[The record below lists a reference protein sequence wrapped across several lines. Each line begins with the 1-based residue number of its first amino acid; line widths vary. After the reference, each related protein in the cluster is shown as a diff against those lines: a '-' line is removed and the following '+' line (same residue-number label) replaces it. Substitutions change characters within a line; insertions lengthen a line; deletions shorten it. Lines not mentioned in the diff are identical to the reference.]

1 MELKGQVVVYSIVG
15 CPHCMKAKNTLREK
29 GIPYT
34 DISLDKFPKC
44 REELISKTGKKTVP
58 QIFFNATHVG
68 GNDDLQSLINDKERF
83 DALLNDVITNE
94 APPDAPQIPDP
105 DTAVPDSDVGD
116 FTCELDEYAVL
127 VKNLRASG
135 LIKDHRRFLLV
146 QKNTFVGKEF
156 VDWIVKTKGLDRS
169 VAVEMGQ
176 KLIDQHFGHNLKSN
190 QMFEDSD
197 TLYRLMDDDESTALN
212 AGEMSTCEPRPAGEL
227 GEDIRKLIL
236 KIYAAFLSPDGKK
249 VNYKEIA
256 GSDEFKKYV
265 RLTKELQRVNVVD
278 ASVDEK
284 VAFFINIYNALVI
297 HANVAFGP
305 PVNLW
310 QRYKFFNTV
319 RYIIG
324 GHAYSLQ
331 DIENGVLRAN
341 RKGVGMLFRP
351 FSQSD
356 PRLKVALDEPEPFIH
371 FALVCGAKS
380 CPPIKTYSTDGL
392 EDQLKL
398 AAEAFLDGDDGL
410 TIDMNKKQIM
420 LTKILSWYQED
431 FGKNKEEVLQWI
443 LANLPDGKRKSQLK
457 ELLDG
462 KSYKVGYKHYDWGLN
477 S

>member
-15 CPHCMKAKNTLREK
+15 CPHCMKAKNTLQEK

-116 FTCELDEYAVL
+116 FTCEPDEYAVL

-249 VNYKEIA
+249 VNYKGIA

-278 ASVDEK
+278 ASGNEK

-310 QRYKFFNTV
+310 QRYKV
-319 RYIIG
+319 R
-324 GHAYSLQ
+324 
-331 DIENGVLRAN
+331 E
-341 RKGVGMLFRP
+341 
-351 FSQSD
+351 
-356 PRLKVALDEPEPFIH
+356 
-371 FALVCGAKS
+371 
-380 CPPIKTYSTDGL
+380 
-392 EDQLKL
+392 
-398 AAEAFLDGDDGL
+398 
-410 TIDMNKKQIM
+410 
-420 LTKILSWYQED
+420 
-431 FGKNKEEVLQWI
+431 
-443 LANLPDGKRKSQLK
+443 
-457 ELLDG
+457 
-462 KSYKVGYKHYDWGLN
+462 
-477 S
+477 

>member
-68 GNDDLQSLINDKERF
+68 GNDDLQALINDKERF

>member
-1 MELKGQVVVYSIVG
+1 MELKGQVVVYSILG
-15 CPHCMKAKNTLREK
+15 CPHCMKAKNTLQEK

-34 DISLDKFPKC
+34 DISLDKFPQC
-44 REELISKTGKKTVP
+44 REELTSKTDKKSVP

-68 GNDDLQSLINDKERF
+68 GNDDLQALINDKERF
-83 DALLNDVITNE
+83 DSLLDDVITNE

-105 DTAVPDSDVGD
+105 ETAVPDSDVGD
-116 FTCELDEYAVL
+116 FACEPDEYAVL

-135 LIKDHRRFLLV
+135 LIKDHRRLLMV
-146 QKNTFVGKEF
+146 HKNTFVGKEF
-156 VDWIVKTKGLDRS
+156 VDWTVKTKGLDRS

-190 QMFEDSD
+190 QTFEDSD

-249 VNYKEIA
+249 VNYKGIA
-256 GSDEFKKYV
+256 GSDEFKKYI

-278 ASVDEK
+278 ASGDEK

-356 PRLKVALDEPEPFIH
+356 PRLRVALEDPEPFIH

-392 EDQLKL
+392 EGQLKL
-398 AAEAFLDGDDGL
+398 AAEAFLDSDDGL

-443 LANLPDGKRKSQLK
+443 LANLSDGERKSQLK

-462 KSYKVGYKHYDWGLN
+462 KSYKVGYMQYDWGLN

>member
-1 MELKGQVVVYSIVG
+1 
-15 CPHCMKAKNTLREK
+15 
-29 GIPYT
+29 
-34 DISLDKFPKC
+34 
-44 REELISKTGKKTVP
+44 
-58 QIFFNATHVG
+58 
-68 GNDDLQSLINDKERF
+68 
-83 DALLNDVITNE
+83 
-94 APPDAPQIPDP
+94 
-105 DTAVPDSDVGD
+105 
-116 FTCELDEYAVL
+116 
-127 VKNLRASG
+127 
-135 LIKDHRRFLLV
+135 
-146 QKNTFVGKEF
+146 
-156 VDWIVKTKGLDRS
+156 
-169 VAVEMGQ
+169 
-176 KLIDQHFGHNLKSN
+176 
-190 QMFEDSD
+190 MFEDSD

-236 KIYAAFLSPDGKK
+236 KIYAAFLSHDGKK
-249 VNYKEIA
+249 VNYKGIA

-278 ASVDEK
+278 ASGDEK

-356 PRLKVALDEPEPFIH
+356 PRLKVALDEPEPFVH

-398 AAEAFLDGDDGL
+398 AAEAFLDSEDGL
-410 TIDMNKKQIM
+410 TIDMNKKQIF

-443 LANLPDGKRKSQLK
+443 LANLSDGERKSQLK

>member
-1 MELKGQVVVYSIVG
+1 M
-15 CPHCMKAKNTLREK
+15 
-29 GIPYT
+29 
-34 DISLDKFPKC
+34 
-44 REELISKTGKKTVP
+44 
-58 QIFFNATHVG
+58 
-68 GNDDLQSLINDKERF
+68 
-83 DALLNDVITNE
+83 
-94 APPDAPQIPDP
+94 
-105 DTAVPDSDVGD
+105 
-116 FTCELDEYAVL
+116 
-127 VKNLRASG
+127 
-135 LIKDHRRFLLV
+135 
-146 QKNTFVGKEF
+146 
-156 VDWIVKTKGLDRS
+156 
-169 VAVEMGQ
+169 
-176 KLIDQHFGHNLKSN
+176 
-190 QMFEDSD
+190 
-197 TLYRLMDDDESTALN
+197 
-212 AGEMSTCEPRPAGEL
+212 
-227 GEDIRKLIL
+227 
-236 KIYAAFLSPDGKK
+236 
-249 VNYKEIA
+249 
-256 GSDEFKKYV
+256 
-265 RLTKELQRVNVVD
+265 
-278 ASVDEK
+278 
-284 VAFFINIYNALVI
+284 AFFINIYNALVI

-356 PRLKVALDEPEPFIH
+356 PRLKVALEEPEPFIH

-398 AAEAFLDGDDGL
+398 AAEAFLDSDDGL
-410 TIDMNKKQIM
+410 TIDMNKKQIF

-443 LANLPDGKRKSQLK
+443 LANLSDGERKSQLK

>member
-1 MELKGQVVVYSIVG
+1 
-15 CPHCMKAKNTLREK
+15 
-29 GIPYT
+29 
-34 DISLDKFPKC
+34 
-44 REELISKTGKKTVP
+44 
-58 QIFFNATHVG
+58 
-68 GNDDLQSLINDKERF
+68 
-83 DALLNDVITNE
+83 
-94 APPDAPQIPDP
+94 
-105 DTAVPDSDVGD
+105 
-116 FTCELDEYAVL
+116 
-127 VKNLRASG
+127 
-135 LIKDHRRFLLV
+135 
-146 QKNTFVGKEF
+146 
-156 VDWIVKTKGLDRS
+156 
-169 VAVEMGQ
+169 
-176 KLIDQHFGHNLKSN
+176 
-190 QMFEDSD
+190 MFEDSD

-236 KIYAAFLSPDGKK
+236 KIYAAFLSSDGKK
-249 VNYKEIA
+249 VNYKGIA
-256 GSDEFKKYV
+256 GSDEFKKYI

-278 ASVDEK
+278 ASGDEK

-398 AAEAFLDGDDGL
+398 AAEAFLDSDDGL
-410 TIDMNKKQIM
+410 TIDMNKKQIF

-443 LANLPDGKRKSQLK
+443 LANLPDGERKSQLK

>member
-15 CPHCMKAKNTLREK
+15 CPHCMKAKNTLQEK

-116 FTCELDEYAVL
+116 FTCEPDEYAVL

-236 KIYAAFLSPDGKK
+236 KIYAAFLSTDGKK
-249 VNYKEIA
+249 VNYKGIA

-278 ASVDEK
+278 ASGDEK

-297 HANVAFGP
+297 HANAAFGP

-356 PRLKVALDEPEPFIH
+356 PRLKVALDEPEPFVH

-398 AAEAFLDGDDGL
+398 AAEAFLDSDDGL
-410 TIDMNKKQIM
+410 TIDMNKKQIF

-443 LANLPDGKRKSQLK
+443 LANLSDGERKSQLK

>member
-1 MELKGQVVVYSIVG
+1 MELKGRVVVYSILG
-15 CPHCMKAKNTLREK
+15 CPHCMQAKNTLQQNK
-29 GIPYT
+29 ISYT
-34 DISLDKFPKC
+34 DISLERFPQC
-44 REELISKTGKKTVP
+44 REELIAKTGRKTVP

-68 GNDDLQSLINDKERF
+68 GNDDLQTLIKDKEKF
-83 DALLNDVITNE
+83 EALLNDLITNE
-94 APPDAPQIPDP
+94 APPEAPVIPDP

-116 FTCELDEYAVL
+116 FSCEPDEYAIL
-127 VKNLRASG
+127 VKNLKESG
-135 LIKDHRRFLLV
+135 LIKDHRRLLILH
-146 QKNTFVGKEF
+146 KNTFVGKEF
-156 VDWIVKTKGLDRS
+156 VDWIVKTKGLERS

-176 KLIDQHFGHNLKSN
+176 KLIDQHFGHNLKSAEKF
-190 QMFEDSD
+190 QDSD
-197 TLYRLMDDDESTALN
+197 ALYRLLDDDDSTALN
-212 AGEMSTCEPRPAGEL
+212 AGEMSECGPRPAGDL

-236 KIYAAFLSPDGKK
+236 KIYAAFLSKDGKK
-249 VNYKEIA
+249 VDYKGIA

-265 RLTKELQRVNVVD
+265 RLTKELQRVNIAD
-278 ASVDEK
+278 ASMDEK

-297 HANVAFGP
+297 HANVSVGP

-331 DIENGVLRAN
+331 DMENGVLRAN

-356 PRLKVALDEPEPFIH
+356 PRFHIALEEPEPYIH

-392 EDQLKL
+392 NEQLKL

-410 TIDMNKKQIM
+410 TINMSRKQIM

-431 FGKNKEEVLQWI
+431 FGKNKEEVKLTLI
-443 LANLPDGKRKSQLK
+443 T
-457 ELLDG
+457 
-462 KSYKVGYKHYDWGLN
+462 
-477 S
+477 

>member
-68 GNDDLQSLINDKERF
+68 GNDDLQALINDKERF

-176 KLIDQHFGHNLKSN
+176 KLIDQHFGHNLKSS

>member
-15 CPHCMKAKNTLREK
+15 CPHCMKAKNTLQEK

-249 VNYKEIA
+249 VNYKGIA

-278 ASVDEK
+278 ASGNEK

-356 PRLKVALDEPEPFIH
+356 PRLKVALEEPEPFVH

-398 AAEAFLDGDDGL
+398 AAEAFLDSDDGL
-410 TIDMNKKQIM
+410 TIDMNKKQIF

-443 LANLPDGKRKSQLK
+443 LANLPDGERKSQLK